1 MVISTGWPVVTYS
14 PDVYHALGCVFGPRD
29 TEDTVPGLRELLLVE
44 AAIQIHRICI
54 SPVISSLLCLNKRAL
69 LTKEQTPF
77 EALTT
82 CSDSSVSKL
91 GSRAYFDSHVFV
103 KL

>member
-1 MVISTGWPVVTYS
+1 MVMSTGWPVVTYS
-14 PDVYHALGCVFGPRD
+14 LDMYYEFVCVFGPRD
-29 TEDTVPGLRELLLVE
+29 TEDTVPDLRGLLLVE
-44 AAIQIHRICI
+44 AAIRIHRICI
-54 SPVISSLLCLNKRAL
+54 CPVISSLLCLNKCAL

-82 CSDSSVSKL
+82 CSDNSVSKL
-91 GSRAYFDSHVFV
+91 GFRAYFDSHVFI